1 MKNIKL
7 VLLSFS
13 LLLLSFNSLAD
24 NNNIPSAKDFFSLP
38 DYTSISLSPSGK
50 YLATLMPINDR
61 LNIVVMDTKDKQ
73 NLIVLSAFTKYDV
86 GDYFWASDDRIV
98 FTVDQTDGQEA
109 LSLYSVNRAK
119 KPKITELIRASF
131 SNRRAVMASI
141 VNTLPDDPDHIIVQY
156 NKRYVK
162 SPDLYKLRIDTKWNN
177 RREQNPSMELIAKN
191 PGNVQSWIVDH
202 DGDVRGAISTKG
214 VKGEFLYKEK
224 NAKEFKVIRKF
235 NVLDEGVMPLMFDYD
250 NKMMFVSS
258 NIGRD
263 KAAVYKYNPKTNEM
277 GKMIFGHDNVDV
289 TNLMLSRK
297 RKKLIGI
304 SYFDDYPEKVFFDEK
319 EAKFNNALKNTFK
332 GKTVNTSSMNK
343 DETLRI
349 ITAYSDT
356 DPGSY
361 YLWDEKK
368 RSITP
373 LGNRISAFDTNI
385 LSPMK
390 PFEFK
395 SRDGL
400 TLRGYITIPKNT
412 DGKNIP
418 LIINP
423 HGGPFGVRDLWG
435 YNPDTQFLASRGYA
449 VVQVNFRGSGGYGR
463 NFEQAGYGGKW
474 GHEMQDDITD
484 TVNHFIKSGVADA
497 NRVCIYGASYGGYA
511 TMAGLTF
518 TPDLYKCGVNVVGVT
533 DVGLL
538 FTSMP
543 TTWEPMKDV
552 MKIQIG
558 DPEDTKLMK
567 SMSPIDHVEN
577 IKAPLF
583 IIHGLKDIRVVI
595 EHANLLKDRLDDL
608 DKPYEWLVK
617 KNEGHGFRKVE
628 NRIEMYEKLEV
639 FLEKNL

>member
-1 MKNIKL
+1 
-7 VLLSFS
+7 
-13 LLLLSFNSLAD
+13 
-24 NNNIPSAKDFFSLP
+24 
-38 DYTSISLSPSGK
+38 
-50 YLATLMPINDR
+50 
-61 LNIVVMDTKDKQ
+61 
-73 NLIVLSAFTKYDV
+73 
-86 GDYFWASDDRIV
+86 
-98 FTVDQTDGQEA
+98 
-109 LSLYSVNRAK
+109 
-119 KPKITELIRASF
+119 
-131 SNRRAVMASI
+131 
-141 VNTLPDDPDHIIVQY
+141 
-156 NKRYVK
+156 
-162 SPDLYKLRIDTKWNN
+162 
-177 RREQNPSMELIAKN
+177 
-191 PGNVQSWIVDH
+191 
-202 DGDVRGAISTKG
+202 
-214 VKGEFLYKEK
+214 
-224 NAKEFKVIRKF
+224 
-235 NVLDEGVMPLMFDYD
+235 MFDYD